1 MTPGAQVL
9 SRLSV
14 AAFLGSLL
22 SHKPSLENV
31 ASRVVSLS
39 GASTRRE
46 IARLESKEGGNY
58 VPPLFLLGSRD

>member
-14 AAFLGSLL
+14 AAFLGSLP
-22 SHKPSLENV
+22 SHKPVLANV

-46 IARLESKEGGNY
+46 IVRLVSKEGGK
-58 VPPLFLLGSRD
+58 